1 MYIDYVIYHIEKL
14 ESQSTQIESRTKGI
28 LKMKVDINKVG
39 NINLSLQIEHIS
51 YSDKFLT
58 ELIKIKNEKINN
70 H

>member
-1 MYIDYVIYHIEKL
+1 
-14 ESQSTQIESRTKGI
+14 
-28 LKMKVDINKVG
+28 MKVDLNKVG

-51 YSDKFLT
+51 YFDKFLT